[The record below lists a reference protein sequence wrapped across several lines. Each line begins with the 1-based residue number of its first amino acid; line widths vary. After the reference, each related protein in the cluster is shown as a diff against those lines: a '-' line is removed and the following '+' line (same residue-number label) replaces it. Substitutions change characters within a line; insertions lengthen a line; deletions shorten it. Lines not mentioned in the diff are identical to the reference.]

1 MSRYP
6 TDHAGLEILPFDE
19 CLRLL
24 ASVPVGRVGFVAD
37 GEVVVLPV
45 NHVVDGQDV
54 IFRTAYGSKV
64 AAADGQDRTAFEADH
79 YNEQTQSGWSVLVN
93 GRAEVVDAEADIRRL
108 SLSLS
113 RLGVYP
119 WVTAVQHPFWIR
131 IRPTSVSGRQTPGT
145 RWASRPAGTYSQPPD
160 TVD

>member
-6 TDHAGLEILPFDE
+6 TDHAGLEILPFDD

-45 NHVVDGQDV
+45 NHVVEGQDV
-54 IFRTAYGSKV
+54 IFRTAYGSKS
-64 AAADGQDRTAFEADH
+64 AAAEGQNRAAFQADH
-79 YNEQTQSGWSVLVN
+79 YNEQTHSAWSVLVN
-93 GRAEVVDAEADIRRL
+93 GRAEAVEAEADIQRL

-113 RLGVYP
+113 RLGRYP
-119 WVTAVQHPFWIR
+119 WVTAVRHPIWIR

-145 RWASRPAGTYSQPPD
+145 RWASSPPGTYSQPPD